1 MITNDQLNNLCSGKI
16 SSTKLNIYVPLINKY
31 MVEYN
36 INNKLRISSFISN
49 LLVESGRFNYTKE
62 IASGIAYE
70 GRKDLGNTIKGD
82 GIKFKGRGLIQIT
95 GRNNYKQL
103 TKDFGI
109 DFIKFPELLE
119 QPDNACRSACWF
131 WFNHNLNSISDT
143 GNFKKVVET
152 INGGLNEYNE
162 RLWYYNQLLKIVV

>member
-1 MITNDQLNNLCSGKI
+1 MITKDQLFNLCNGKI
-16 SSTKLNIYVPLINKY
+16 QMAKINLYQPLIEKY
-31 MVEYN
+31 CIDYK
-36 INNKLRISSFISN
+36 INSKLRISTFISN

-62 IASGIAYE
+62 IASGAAYE
-70 GRKDLGNTIKGD
+70 FRKDLGNTTKGD
-82 GIKFKGRGLIQIT
+82 GIKFVGRGLIQIT
-95 GRNNYKQL
+95 GKLNYQQL

-119 QPDNACRSACWF
+119 RPDNATRSACWF
-131 WFNHNLNSISDT
+131 WYNHNLNAISDT